1 MSTEPL
7 RIVFAG
13 TPEFASIHLQ
23 AILNSKHE
31 VVAVYTQP
39 DRPSGRGRKLT
50 PSPVKALAESHQVP
64 VFQPASLK
72 SAEAQAE
79 LASLNADIMVV
90 VAYGLLLPKAVLTTP
105 RYGCINV
112 HASLL
117 PSWRGAAPI
126 QRAIAA
132 GDKTTGV
139 TIMQMD
145 EGLDTGDMLTISE
158 CDITPQETGGSL
170 HDKLAEIGP
179 PALLTTLQQIAD
191 NQLQPKA
198 QDNAHASYAH
208 KLSKQEAKIDWQQSA
223 TTLDCLIRAFNP
235 WPVAYA
241 ELDSQ
246 RIRIWEAE
254 PLALPN
260 EGPLAPLSGETS
272 QVPGTIV
279 AANKDG
285 LDIACG
291 SGVLRIKQLQLPNS
305 KAISV
310 QELLNSRKDQFKPGV
325 KLD

>member
-1 MSTEPL
+1 MSTKPL

-23 AILNSKHE
+23 ALLDSKHQ
-31 VVAVYTQP
+31 VIAAYTQP

-50 PSPVKALAESHQVP
+50 PSPVKALAESRQVP
-64 VFQPASLK
+64 IFQPTSLK

-79 LASLNADIMVV
+79 LANLNADVMAV
-90 VAYGLLLPKAVLTTP
+90 VAYGLLLPQPVLTTP

-117 PSWRGAAPI
+117 PKWRGAAPI

-145 EGLDTGDMLTISE
+145 IGLDTGDMLTISE
-158 CDITPQETGGSL
+158 CKITSQDTGGSL

-179 PALLTTLQQIAD
+179 PALLGTLKQIAD

-208 KLSKQEAKIDWQQSA
+208 KLSKEEAKIDWQQPA
-223 TTLDCLIRAFNP
+223 TTLNNLVRAFNP
-235 WPVAYA
+235 WPVAFT
-241 ELDSQ
+241 ELDGQ

-254 PLALPN
+254 PLVYK
-260 EGPLAPLSGETS
+260 EPLAVTNKQPSASHT
-272 QVPGTIV
+272 PGTII
-279 AANKDG
+279 ASDKEG

-291 SGVLRIKQLQLPNS
+291 NGVLRIKQLQLPNS
-305 KAISV
+305 KAIST
-310 QELLNSRKDQFKPGV
+310 QALLNSRKDQFKPGV